1 LQSNLSIELETAM
14 SLDQIEGVTRQGI
27 GQVKESLGGAI
38 GNTGL
43 QAKGVLDEALGTV
56 QETYG
61 RVSEGARGALDQ
73 ATSRARAARGDL
85 EDLIDQQPVL
95 VAAIA
100 IGLGLALGLL
110 LLGGSRVARRR

>member
-1 LQSNLSIELETAM
+1 M
-14 SLDQIEGVTRQGI
+14 SFDQVEGAARQGI
-27 GQVKESLGGAI
+27 GRAKEAI
-38 GNTGL
+38 GDVIGNPGL

-61 RVSEGARGALDQ
+61 RVSERARGALDQ
-73 ATSRARAARGDL
+73 AASRARGARGDL

-100 IGLGLALGLL
+100 LGIGIAIGLLV
-110 LLGGSRVARRR
+110 LGGSRAASSRR